1 MSCLLRWIFIRL
13 QFSCACPVSNNNNC
27 FLCLKC
33 VFTML
38 HVAWK
43 SDGSWWFVRS
53 ALLSPTPWLP
63 SISDMTAPPRPIS
76 ATRNKEK
83 KERSGLQVKKE
94 GRRATSQSNADIGWF
109 FFSFHLCSYI
119 LTWRTTWQGT
129 KKAGGLCGWGKE
141 DGGAVLCSQD
151 TWQPICTAPEK
162 RSHRPGPCWWT
173 ASSLCSGSRCLAR
186 LRLFTLK
193 ISSP

>member
-1 MSCLLRWIFIRL
+1 MSRLLRWIFIRL
-13 QFSCACPVSNNNNC
+13 QFSCACPVSSSNNC

-38 HVAWK
+38 RVAWK
-43 SDGSWWFVRS
+43 SDGSWWFVQS

-63 SISDMTAPPRPIS
+63 SISNTTAPPRPIS
-76 ATRNKEK
+76 ATRSKEK
-83 KERSGLQVKKE
+83 KDLVLRLKKRGEGQQVKAMQIQVDFFFLFPSLLLYINMTYNLTGSKK
-94 GRRATSQSNADIGWF
+94 GRRVVW
-109 FFSFHLCSYI
+109 LRKRR
-119 LTWRTTWQGT
+119 WRSSS
-129 KKAGGLCGWGKE
+129 
-141 DGGAVLCSQD
+141 LCSQD
-151 TWQPICTAPEK
+151 TWQPIYTAPEK
-162 RSHRPGPCWWT
+162 RSHHPGPCQWT